1 MKKIVTLLPGDGIGP
16 EITEAVKE
24 VIAASRAQ
32 VEFEE
37 VQAGALALEK
47 EGALIP
53 DRTALS
59 IEKNKVALKGP
70 ITTPIGKGFQS
81 VNVQLRKRFDLFA
94 NVRPVRSIPG
104 LPGPYKDVDL
114 VIFRENTEDLYAGI
128 EEEISPEEKHSIKVI
143 TKKASERI
151 ARAAFEYG
159 RSQASSAKE
168 RAAEK
173 TSPRAWKKP
182 KVSIVTKANI
192 MKLTDGLFLET
203 CREVSRDYPEIET
216 EEVLVDAMAMRLVLE
231 PESFDLILT
240 ENLYGDILSDLCAG
254 LVGGLGL
261 VPGANIGK
269 DQAIFEAVHGSA
281 PDLAG
286 KNQANPTALI
296 LASCMMLDHIG
307 QAGAAGEI
315 RRALK
320 KILSLAEKRTPDIG
334 GPLGT
339 REFTR
344 ELVRELK
351 NG

>member
-1 MKKIVTLLPGDGIGP
+1 MKQTITLLPGDGIGP
-16 EITEAVKE
+16 EIISSVKD
-24 VIAASRAQ
+24 VLFASSAEI
-32 VEFEE
+32 EFEE
-37 VQAGALALEK
+37 VLAGSSALEK
-47 EGALIP
+47 EGMLIP
-53 DRTALS
+53 DRTIAS

-104 LPGPYKDVDL
+104 LEGPYKDVDL

-143 TKKASERI
+143 TKKASKRI
-151 ARAAFEYG
+151 ARAAFEFA
-159 RSQASSAKE
+159 RSQAFSAEE

-192 MKLTDGLFLET
+192 MKLTDGLFLES
-203 CREVSRDYPEIET
+203 CREVSQAYPEVET

-231 PESFDLILT
+231 PESVDIILT

-269 DQAIFEAVHGSA
+269 ERAIFEAVHGSA

-307 QAGAAGEI
+307 QAKPAGDI
-315 RRALK
+315 RQALQRTLK
-320 KILSLAEKRTPDIG
+320 APEKRTPDLG
-334 GPLGT
+334 GSLGT
-339 REFTR
+339 RDFTR
-344 ELVRELK
+344 ALIRELQ

>member
-1 MKKIVTLLPGDGIGP
+1 MKQTITLLPGDGIGP
-16 EITEAVKE
+16 EIISSVKD
-24 VIAASRAQ
+24 VLFASSAEI
-32 VEFEE
+32 EFEE
-37 VQAGALALEK
+37 VLAGSSALEK
-47 EGALIP
+47 EGMLIP
-53 DRTALS
+53 DRAIAS

-104 LPGPYKDVDL
+104 LEGPYKDVDL

-128 EEEISPEEKHSIKVI
+128 EEEINPEEKHSIKVI
-143 TKKASERI
+143 TKKASKRI
-151 ARAAFEYG
+151 ARAAFEFA
-159 RSQASSAKE
+159 RSHAFSAEE
-168 RAAEK
+168 RATKK

-192 MKLTDGLFLET
+192 MKLTDGLFLES
-203 CREVSRDYPEIET
+203 CREVSQAYPEVET

-231 PESFDLILT
+231 PESVDIILT

-269 DQAIFEAVHGSA
+269 ERAIFEAVHGSA

-307 QAGAAGEI
+307 QAKPAGDI
-315 RRALK
+315 RQALQRTLK
-320 KILSLAEKRTPDIG
+320 APEKRTPDLG
-334 GPLGT
+334 GSLGT
-339 REFTR
+339 RDFTR
-344 ELVRELK
+344 ALIRELQ